1 MAVRNNLAARNQN
14 PAAQQQ
20 NNAPTAL
27 SVEYKWGD
35 TTIALDAATVRDYL
49 VQGQGNVTDQEVGMF
64 INLCRYQRL
73 NPFLR
78 EAYLIKYGSS
88 PAAIVVGKE
97 TFQKRAFRNP
107 KFEGYEAGV
116 IIYKQGSG
124 EFEYRTGAL
133 AFPVEG
139 DQLVGGWAKVY
150 VKGYQVPIE
159 MAITYREYVG
169 KKSNGEVNQQWA
181 TKPATM
187 LRKVALVQAL
197 REAFPEDLGGLYD
210 ADELNIELNE
220 ATMGPA
226 EIPQPET
233 APGLPQGGTAD
244 EMPEVQQVQ
253 MEELENF

>member
-1 MAVRNNLAARNQN
+1 MGVRNNLAA
-14 PAAQQQ
+14 QQQ
-20 NNAPTAL
+20 NPEPAPL
-27 SVEYKWGD
+27 RVEYKWGD
-35 TTIALDAATVRDYL
+35 TTIILDAATVRNYL
-49 VQGQGNVTDQEVGMF
+49 VQGQGNVTDQEIGMF

-78 EAYLIKYGSS
+78 EAYLIKYGNS

-107 KFEGYEAGV
+107 KFEGFEAGV
-116 IIYKQGSG
+116 IIYKQSSG

-169 KKSNGEVNQQWA
+169 RKSNGEANQQWQ

-220 ATMGPA
+220 ATMGTGPVDPPQPQVVDAA
-226 EIPQPET
+226 EIP
-233 APGLPQGGTAD
+233 A
-244 EMPEVQQVQ
+244 EVDQQIP
-253 MEELENF
+253 MEELGDF